1 MKILLFGPECMGKG
15 VIGELLARRLGVP
28 FFDLD
33 DQIGKKYG
41 ISMEEF
47 EKTVPPGERD
57 RKRGVMIRKLMRKNE
72 NLVLSVTPL
81 TDPEYFK
88 EKLYGPD
95 VLSVELYDLP
105 QNIYSRFGL
114 PGDDR
119 LDNGDFDI
127 DEKLDILFQK
137 THILKDLIHYTT
149 EQKSIPAIKIFDM
162 EGDPPERVADR
173 LLEKYF
179 PGSEKTIK
187 H

>member
-15 VIGELLARRLGVP
+15 VIGELLARRLGIP

-95 VLSVELYDLP
+95 VLSVELHDQP

-114 PGDDR
+114 PGDDGQE
-119 LDNGDFDI
+119 DGDYDI
-127 DEKLDILFQK
+127 EEKIIILSQK
-137 THILKDLIHYTT
+137 TRILEELINYTK
-149 EQKSIPAIKIFDM
+149 EKEMLPVIKIFDM

-179 PGSEKTIK
+179 PGSEKTIE

>member
-15 VIGELLARRLGVP
+15 VIGELLARRLGIP

-47 EKTVPPGERD
+47 EKTVSPGERD

-81 TDPEYFK
+81 TDPEFFK

-105 QNIYSRFGL
+105 ENIFSRLGL
-114 PGDDR
+114 TEKDRKGDS
-119 LDNGDFDI
+119 DFDI
-127 DEKLDILFQK
+127 LEEVEILSQRA
-137 THILKDLIHYTT
+137 HILGDLFNYEK
-149 EQKSIPAIKIFDM
+149 EQERPPVLKIFDM
-162 EGDPPERVADR
+162 EGDPPERVVER
-173 LLEKYF
+173 LLEKYC
-179 PGSEKTIK
+179 IK
-187 H
+187 ADETKKQ